1 MGDCGISFDE
11 SLIFLDE
18 SFPDKNSFFDELGRR
33 MCAAGLVK
41 KSFARALCE
50 REALY
55 PTGLVMEPC
64 PVAIPHT
71 DPCHVDRECLA
82 FVRFAEPLE
91 FRDMGEPE
99 LSIGVRLAFLLA
111 IREPKRQLKALSN
124 IISAF
129 SKVSVMRRLL
139 EEKEAAAI
147 HKILTEE
154 ILIS

>member
-1 MGDCGISFDE
+1 MSFDE

-33 MCAAGLVK
+33 MHEAGLVK
-41 KSFARALCE
+41 ESFARALRE

-55 PTGLVMEPC
+55 PTGLGVEPC
-64 PVAIPHT
+64 PVAIPHA

-82 FVRFAEPLE
+82 FIRFAEPIE

-99 LSIGVRLAFLLA
+99 LSVGVRLAFLLA
-111 IREPKRQLKALSN
+111 VREPKRQLKTLSN
-124 IISAF
+124 LVSAF
-129 SKVSVMRRLL
+129 SKTSVMERLL
-139 EEKEAAAI
+139 RETKPAAV

-154 ILIS
+154 VLLSQGA